1 MVVAA
6 GTFVGIYGAAG
17 GKPTLTASRDLSDAE
32 VRRTMDRV
40 FRAQV
45 RDQLAWTDSLAGEC
59 RGEPMF
65 HLMRARLI
73 RELLPVDDEGNQDLK
88 REAEPL
94 YSELETTIAYCD
106 ERIKAGDKDDRLHLY
121 RGWAWMLKSHVHT
134 FERSFWSAGRESK
147 KGKEDLDWYLERH
160 PDDPVA
166 SSLMGAFLYF
176 ADTLPSAFKF
186 VSKLLFLPAGDRDRG
201 LQMMKTARGTNSV
214 APSTSRGGTV
224 RSTGEP
230 TRVCRNN

>member
-1 MVVAA
+1 MALIVPDGYDVA
-6 GTFVGIYGAAG
+6 V
-17 GKPTLTASRDLSDAE
+17 LTKDTTKIERIADVASHIAIIRDDLSDAE

-147 KGKEDLDWYLERH
+147 KGNRTITWWC
-160 PDDPVA
+160 
-166 SSLMGAFLYF
+166 
-176 ADTLPSAFKF
+176 
-186 VSKLLFLPAGDRDRG
+186 
-201 LQMMKTARGTNSV
+201 
-214 APSTSRGGTV
+214 
-224 RSTGEP
+224 
-230 TRVCRNN
+230 CRNVGIPSWDVSREAAFTDPR